1 MKVSKHLKKIS
12 FLFYVALAIKMVFF
26 LVIND
31 YQYIIALI
39 IANPE
44 SQIMRMNKIMIATV
58 IQPLYLMKQQP
69 IKLFIKTLT
78 LMKLM

>member
-12 FLFYVALAIKMVFF
+12 FLFYIVLAIKMVFF

-39 IANPE
+39 IANSE
-44 SQIMRMNKIMIATV
+44 SQIMRMNKIIS
-58 IQPLYLMKQQP
+58 
-69 IKLFIKTLT
+69 
-78 LMKLM
+78 